1 MAPNNTTTEADIIQ
15 NKLNLLFASRQR
27 LLESWLPP
35 RTPEELARSKSAAEI
50 EQEEEAIFR
59 PMPTRFVALTS
70 LHFHTFIWNYL

>member
-1 MAPNNTTTEADIIQ
+1 MAPNTTTEADIIQ

-35 RTPEELARSKSAAEI
+35 RTPEETATSKSAEEM

-59 PMPTRFVALTS
+59 PMPTRSVGS
-70 LHFHTFIWNYL
+70 LHV